1 MTDPHGPPGDV
12 ATADGALKSAISN
25 AMVALLREHTGRGPT
40 KVRTILSEDVV
51 LVVLEDLLTRAETR
65 LVQHGQAAQV
75 LGLRKSIQ
83 TTMRDDLV
91 EVVQRLTGRRV
102 IAFMSTNHADP
113 DMAAELFML
122 EPLAH

>member
-1 MTDPHGPPGDV
+1 MTDRHGPPGDV

-51 LVVLEDLLTRAETR
+51 LVVLEDLLTRAEAR
-65 LVQHGQAAQV
+65 LVEHGQAAQV

-83 TTMRDDLV
+83 TTMRDELV

-122 EPLAH
+122 EPLVR

>member
-91 EVVQRLTGRRV
+91 EVVQRLTGRKV